1 MGNWSSDRHPA
12 LLRVGATSG
21 RARYPSSSGPAVDDA
36 ARATTTPTAS
46 VASVTDDRRHTVV
59 RIRSSPRTKR
69 HSPPWAACSTASS
82 TTSSTGVVSAPH
94 TGQFSPPGRAEVGTA
109 LPALGANLEEIS
121 EVAGD
126 DDLQQQRPWLRPVD
140 VHGDVFVK
148 TLRVDGAV
156 QGDGDA
162 DSRHSPVDGAERRSH
177 QRPSGMAMR
186 EASGRHDYEQTPIES
201 QYVARKEAGVIGV
214 QAPSLPDEG
223 LDRTVGGAY
232 QEGRSSLID
241 ISPGPCSWLRPE
253 PRDNPGHPTRLPPA
267 FKRTCRQQR
276 SSRGGRG
283 RHGGEPARRPGP
295 H

>member
-121 EVAGD
+121 EVAGCLLYTSD
-126 DDLQQQRPWLRPVD
+126 AADDLLSID
-140 VHGDVFVK
+140 
-148 TLRVDGAV
+148 L
-156 QGDGDA
+156 
-162 DSRHSPVDGAERRSH
+162 
-177 QRPSGMAMR
+177 
-186 EASGRHDYEQTPIES
+186 
-201 QYVARKEAGVIGV
+201 
-214 QAPSLPDEG
+214 
-223 LDRTVGGAY
+223 GG
-232 QEGRSSLID
+232 
-241 ISPGPCSWLRPE
+241 
-253 PRDNPGHPTRLPPA
+253 
-267 FKRTCRQQR
+267 
-276 SSRGGRG
+276 
-283 RHGGEPARRPGP
+283 
-295 H
+295 